1 MTDEKV
7 WRDKYREAAHRLV
20 DEEARLARLQNV
32 IRLLVG
38 RLCLAARGRAERLD
52 DELTRVSDTLRKQF
66 DVDTLEQMLSP
77 LSQAIA
83 VLDAQGVAATTQKNV
98 VVPAQAPSPS
108 GSFRAPAMP
117 EPASTASGNFRA
129 SPVPAT
135 TPEQAATS
143 WGSKPDPMPAEP
155 GVPAAPV
162 LDRIAL
168 LPELKSVVADLRARA
183 STTLSAQELVDLLDR
198 VARLASEQRLQVQ
211 REKLELEH
219 LVQQM
224 SSRLD
229 EITTHLTSE
238 VAERDAGQD
247 ESEQF
252 RQLVTGEV
260 EQLKDNAERAMDLT
274 DLRRQITQRLD
285 AINHHLQDFRMREDT
300 RIKGYRDRVQNMR
313 TRISAL
319 EKESRSL
326 HQSLKEEQR
335 NALIDAL
342 TGIPN
347 RAAYDD
353 RIEQEFKRWK
363 RFGRPVSVL
372 AWDIDRFKSINDA
385 YGHKAGDKVLRVLAQ
400 HLARHVRD
408 TDFVGRYGGEEFV
421 MLLVGSSPEEAMAVA
436 DKVRGEIAQLGFH
449 FHQQSVAVTI
459 SCGITACTGDDEP
472 DSVFDRADRAL
483 YQAKRAGR
491 NCCVIG

>member
-7 WRDKYREAAHRLV
+7 WREKYREAAHRLV
-20 DEEARLARLQNV
+20 DEEARLVRLQNV

-38 RLCLAARGRAERLD
+38 RLCLAARGRAIQLD
-52 DELTRVSDTLRKQF
+52 DELTHVTDALRKQF
-66 DVDTLEQMLSP
+66 DVDAIEQMLAP

-83 VLDAQGVAATTQKNV
+83 VLDAS
-98 VVPAQAPSPS
+98 APVQTP
-108 GSFRAPAMP
+108 
-117 EPASTASGNFRA
+117 SGNFRA
-129 SPVPAT
+129 PSIPSATPEPTSTSAGWKANPVPS
-135 TPEQAATS
+135 E
-143 WGSKPDPMPAEP
+143 PA

-168 LPELKSVVADLRARA
+168 LPELKSVVADLRARP
-183 STTLSAQELVDLLDR
+183 SSTLSAQELVDLLDR

-229 EITTHLTSE
+229 EIATHLTSE

-260 EQLKDNAERAMDLT
+260 EQLKDTAEHAIDLT

-313 TRISAL
+313 TRITAL

-326 HQSLKEEQR
+326 HQNLKEEQR

-372 AWDIDRFKSINDA
+372 AWDVDRFKSINDA
-385 YGHKAGDKVLRVLAQ
+385 YGHKAGDKVLRVVAQ
-400 HLARHVRD
+400 HLARNVRD

-421 MLLVGSSPEEAMAVA
+421 MLLVGSSPEEALAVA
-436 DKVRGEIAQLGFH
+436 DKVRLEIAQLGFH
-449 FHQQSVAVTI
+449 FHQQSVTVTI
-459 SCGITACTGDDEP
+459 SCGITACSDEDEP
-472 DSVFDRADRAL
+472 DAVFDRADRAL
-483 YQAKRAGR
+483 SKAKQAGR